1 MPPKRASPR
10 LRELAQASTGVLVLI
25 LSAGLA
31 RAQGDDAP
39 SPPQYGFALERAA
52 IRMPDGVS
60 LAVTLYMPQ
69 GAPRGARFPALLNYL
84 PYRKDDDE
92 AQEQYGLFGYFAR
105 RGYVGAAVDIRGFG
119 DSGGTPPD
127 REYSRQERADG
138 EQVIAWLTRQPW
150 SNGKVGMLGISWGG
164 FNSIQ
169 MAMRNP
175 PALKAILAVAAT
187 EKLFKEDVHYI
198 DGILH
203 IDEFELTMDLGQGR
217 SGAPDY
223 SLAPDVIGPRMN
235 SQPWSL
241 TYLEHQRDGAFWRS
255 PERPLASIRVPCFL
269 IGGLHDGYRDSIP
282 RMLTRI
288 SAPVKAWIGPWN
300 HAWPSDSDYGPLYGW
315 REQAVR
321 WFDYWLKG
329 RNTGVLADPKLM
341 IYLQH
346 AYPPGPQDQSLPGA
360 WRAYDAWPPPGRH
373 HERLFLQPD
382 HALRHAAGQSGRDEL
397 RYVPSAGAESGIFW
411 WGDLHPDM
419 RPFDAY
425 SLVYDTRALS
435 RDTAI
440 MGFPH
445 VTLYAAASA
454 PLADWVARLEDVAPD
469 SRVTLVTGAALNGA
483 QRNSMADPKDLV
495 PGKVYEF
502 SFDLHL
508 ASYVF
513 PKGHRIRLALSNAM
527 WPTLWPTPYAMDTT
541 VELGGKRA
549 SWVELPRVPLEGR
562 APPSSLL
569 TPPAAVGQPPDITGG
584 GFDWPGSYEVVRDEN
599 GHARVVWRGGYDVR
613 YPWGLFHDAEK
624 LTYLIDDAHPADAT
638 DIGDIVNVQHVG
650 AHTLT
655 WRGHLSVRSDL
666 HEFHYRYT
674 RTLLR
679 DGRLIVSRTWQ
690 RTIPRDHQ

>member
-1 MPPKRASPR
+1 MRSAAATA
-10 LRELAQASTGVLVLI
+10 LLLVLA
-25 LSAGLA
+25 AGLLPA
-31 RAQGDDAP
+31 RAYERP
-39 SPPQYGFALERAA
+39 SPPRYGFTLQRAR
-52 IRMPDGVS
+52 IPMPDGVM
-60 LAVTLYMPQ
+60 LAVTLYLPED
-69 GAPRGARFPALLNYL
+69 APPGKRFPALLNYL

-92 AQEQYGLFGYFAR
+92 AQEQYGLFSYFAR

-127 REYSRQERADG
+127 REYSAQERSDG
-138 EQVIAWLTRQPW
+138 EQVIAWLARQPW

-169 MAMRNP
+169 LAMRNP
-175 PALKAILAVAAT
+175 PALKAIVAVAAT
-187 EKLFKEDVHYI
+187 DRLYKEDVHYI
-198 DGILH
+198 DGVVH

-223 SLAPDVIGPRMN
+223 SLDPKVIGPRMN
-235 SQPWSL
+235 SKPWSL
-241 TYLEHQRDGAFWRS
+241 TYLEHQRDGAFWHS
-255 PERPLASIRVPCFL
+255 PERPLSSIRVPCFL

-282 RMLTRI
+282 RMLTQV

-300 HAWPSDSDYGPLYGW
+300 HAWPDDSDYGPLYGW

-329 RNTGVLADPKLM
+329 RDTGVLRDPKLM

-346 AYPPGPQDQSLPGA
+346 AYAPGPQDQTIPGT
-360 WRAYDAWPPPGRH
+360 WRAYGGWPPRGTH
-373 HERLFLQPD
+373 QERLYLQPD
-382 HALRHAAGQSGRDEL
+382 DSLRRAAAQSGRDEL

-425 SLVYDTRALS
+425 SLVYETRPLLH
-435 RDTAI
+435 DTAI
-440 MGFPH
+440 IGFPH
-445 VTLYAAASA
+445 LTLHAAASA

-469 SRVTLVTGAALNGA
+469 GRVTLVTGADLNGA
-483 QRNSMADPKDLV
+483 QRASMAEPKALQ
-495 PGKVYEF
+495 PGKVYSF

-513 PKGHRIRLALSNAM
+513 PKGDRIRLALSNAM
-527 WPTLWPTPYAMDTT
+527 WPTLWPTPYPMVTT
-541 VELGGKRA
+541 VSLGGPDA
-549 SWVELPRVPLEGR
+549 SWIDLPRVPLDGR
-562 APPSSLL
+562 APPPALL
-569 TPPAAVGQPPDITGG
+569 ARPARVASPPAISGG
-584 GFDWPGSYEVVRDEN
+584 GFDWPGSYKVMRDEN
-599 GHARVVWRGGYDVR
+599 GHASVVWQGGYDVR

-624 LTYLIDDAHPADAT
+624 LTYTIDDAHPADAK
-638 DIGDIVNVQHVG
+638 DVGDIENVQHVG

-655 WRGHLSVRSDL
+655 WRGHLSVRSDV
-666 HEFHYRYT
+666 HDFHYRYT

-679 DGRLIVSRTWQ
+679 DGKVVMTRTWKK
-690 RTIPRDHQ
+690 TIPRDHQ

>member
-1 MPPKRASPR
+1 MRSSAAAV
-10 LRELAQASTGVLVLI
+10 LLLA
-25 LSAGLA
+25 LSASLTTA
-31 RAQGDDAP
+31 RAYDSP
-39 SPPQYGFALERAA
+39 SPPRYRFTLVRTR
-52 IRMPDGVS
+52 IPMNDGVT
-60 LAVTLYMPQ
+60 LAVTLYMPK
-69 GAPRGARFPALLNYL
+69 GAPRGERFPALLNYL

-92 AQEQYGLFGYFAR
+92 AQEQYGLFSYFAR

-119 DSGGTPPD
+119 NSTGAPPD
-127 REYSRQERADG
+127 REYSSQERHDG
-138 EQVIAWLTRQPW
+138 ERVIAWLARQRW
-150 SNGKVGMLGISWGG
+150 SNGKVGMFGISWGG

-175 PALKAILAVAAT
+175 PALKAIIAVAAT

-217 SGAPDY
+217 TGAPDY
-223 SLAPDVIGPRMN
+223 SLAPSVIGPRMN
-235 SQPWSL
+235 SKPWSL
-241 TYLEHQRDGAFWRS
+241 TYLEHQRDGAFWHR
-255 PERPLASIRVPCFL
+255 PERPLSSIHVPCFL

-282 RMLTRI
+282 RMLTQV

-329 RNTGVLADPKLM
+329 RNTGVLADPKLT

-346 AYPPGPQDQSLPGA
+346 WYPPGPQDQTIPGV
-360 WRAYDAWPPPGRH
+360 WRAYGGWPPRGTRQ
-373 HERLFLQPD
+373 ERLYLQPD
-382 HALRHAAGQSGRDEL
+382 HTLRRQQRKSGRDEL
-397 RYVPSAGAESGIFW
+397 RYVPSAGAEAGIFW

-425 SLVYDTRALS
+425 SLVYDTRPLA

-440 MGFPH
+440 IGFPH
-445 VTLYAAASA
+445 VTLRAAASA

-469 SRVTLVTGAALNGA
+469 GRVTLVTGAALNGA
-483 QRNSMADPKDLV
+483 QRRSMSDPKSLE
-495 PGKVYEF
+495 PGKFYTF

-541 VELGGKRA
+541 VELGGARA
-549 SWVELPRVPLEGR
+549 SSIDLPRVPLTGR
-562 APPSSLL
+562 APPAALL
-569 TPPAAVGQPPDITGG
+569 SPPAPVASPPDITGG
-584 GFDWPGSYEVVRDEN
+584 GFDWPGSYQVQRDEN
-599 GHARVVWRGGYDVR
+599 GHARVVWQGGYDVH
-613 YPWGLFHDAEK
+613 YPWGTFHDAEK
-624 LTYLIDDAHPADAT
+624 LTYTIDDAHPADAE
-638 DIGDIVNVQHVG
+638 DVGDIINVQHVG

-655 WRGHLSVRSDL
+655 WLGHLSVRSDL
-666 HEFHYRYT
+666 RDFHYRYT
-674 RTLLR
+674 RTLKR
-679 DGRLIVSRTWQ
+679 DGKVMISRTWKK
-690 RTIPRDHQ
+690 TIPRDHQ